1 VIISDET
8 WTSLLEVRATRPNAI
23 AETLVQR
30 RRRRPLLGS
39 DGRLLLLAADHTAR
53 AAVEVGED
61 PIAMADRRDL
71 LGRLAI
77 ALSNPAVD
85 GLLGSADI
93 IEELALL
100 GQLQERVVLGTMNR
114 GGLVGSAWELD
125 DRMTAYSPEEIVD
138 AGLDGGKILLRI
150 DDDDPATIG
159 TIVACANA
167 TSGLARSARLAVIEP
182 LPWRANRFD
191 GSTDRLVRAVGVASG
206 LGHTSAYTWLALP
219 VTDGLATAVAATS
232 LPVLARARI
241 PGGDLGGAV
250 QLWQRALAIP
260 NVRGLV
266 AGRELLYPPDGDVA
280 GAVAAAARLVH
291 GGTARG

>member
-1 VIISDET
+1 VTIGDEA
-8 WTSLLEVRATRPNAI
+8 WTTLLAIRAMRPGAI

-30 RRRRPLLGS
+30 RRRRPLLGP

-53 AAVEVGED
+53 AAVDVDED
-61 PIAMADRRDL
+61 PMAMGDRRDL
-71 LGRLAI
+71 LGRLVT
-77 ALSNPAVD
+77 ALANPAVD
-85 GLLGSADI
+85 GLLGSSDI

-138 AGLDGGKILLRI
+138 AGLDGGKMLLRI
-150 DDDDPATIG
+150 DEDDPATIG

-191 GSTDRLVRAVGVASG
+191 DSTDRLVLAVGVASG

-219 VTDGLATAVAATS
+219 VTDDLATVVAATS
-232 LPVLARARI
+232 LPVLVRGRI
-241 PGGDLGGAV
+241 PAGDLGGAL
-250 QLWQRALAIP
+250 QTWQGALALP

-266 AGRELLYPPDGDVA
+266 AGRTLLYPPDGDVA
-280 GAVAAAARLVH
+280 GAVDAVARLVH
-291 GGTARG
+291 GGVQSG

>member
-1 VIISDET
+1 MVIGDEA
-8 WTSLLEVRATRPNAI
+8 WASLLEIRATRPGAI

-30 RRRRPLLGS
+30 RRRRPFLGPS
-39 DGRLLLLAADHTAR
+39 GRLLLLAADHTAR

-61 PIAMADRRDL
+61 PMAMADRRDL
-71 LGRLAI
+71 LGRLVT
-77 ALSNPAVD
+77 ALAHPGVD
-85 GLLGSADI
+85 GLLGSSDI

-138 AGLDGGKILLRI
+138 AGLDGGKMLLRI

-159 TIVACANA
+159 TIVACAHA

-182 LPWRANRFD
+182 LPWRADRFD

-206 LGHTSAYTWLALP
+206 LGHSSAYTWLALP
-219 VTDGLATAVAATS
+219 VTEDLSTVIAATS
-232 LPVLARARI
+232 LPVLVRGRI
-241 PGGDLGGAV
+241 PGGDLSGALDV
-250 QLWQRALAIP
+250 WQRALAIP
-260 NVRGLV
+260 NVRGLI
-266 AGRELLYPPDGDVA
+266 AGRTLLYPPEGDVA
-280 GAVAAAARLVH
+280 AAIAAAARIVH
-291 GGTARG
+291 GGITRG

>member
-1 VIISDET
+1 
-8 WTSLLEVRATRPNAI
+8 
-23 AETLVQR
+23 VQR
-30 RRRRPLLGS
+30 HRRRPLLGP

-61 PIAMADRRDL
+61 PMAMADRRDL
-71 LGRLAI
+71 LSRLCI
-77 ALSNPAVD
+77 ALSNPGVD
-85 GLLGSADI
+85 GLLGSSDI

-138 AGLDGGKILLRI
+138 AGLDGGKMLLRI
-150 DDDDPATIG
+150 DEEDPATLG

-167 TSGLARSARLAVIEP
+167 TSGLARFARLAVIEP

-219 VTDGLATAVAATS
+219 AAEDLPAVVAATS
-232 LPVLARARI
+232 LPVLVRARI
-241 PGGDLGGAV
+241 PGGDLGGALHV
-250 QLWQRALAIP
+250 WQNALTLG

-266 AGRELLYPPDGDVA
+266 AGRELLYPPDGDVQA
-280 GAVAAAARLVH
+280 AVEAAARLVH